1 MTPSSEEWHKAN
13 YRYLLAQ
20 IEQVRQI
27 LEHHLSADAKQS
39 TPQLPLPHAV
49 AADSP
54 TDPLFRLDE
63 LCATFHLKAI
73 ERNILLMCA
82 GMELMPDLRLLC
94 AAIHG
99 DPQLNYPTFALAA
112 KIFPSVEWSVIS
124 SYSPLQQNHLIE
136 IGASFPLTLSPLR
149 IDQTLLCYLLGEPC
163 LDSFLSSTIKQI
175 TLSQTPGIKLQPVPE
190 TIAVELA
197 KFLAN
202 HTISKNTIV
211 QLCGLEA
218 AVIQDIIVSA
228 CSVSGC
234 HLFTIKASWLPAVT
248 SELNYLIQRW
258 ERFAILFNAVLLLD
272 CHQDN
277 TVTGAVLDAMQYLFQ
292 TIKSRLIVTSVE
304 RISGLKNSALTFN
317 VPKLTASEQL
327 AIWQHNLGSAAAKLN
342 GKVETLITYFNLS
355 SSAIQAVCTEALN
368 ASIVNS
374 SNPEKFE
381 TILWN
386 TCREIAR
393 PQLEDL
399 AVRVESTAT
408 WDDLILRAE
417 QKQLLQEMVAQIRQ
431 RSQVYYRWGF
441 GGKSARGLG
450 ISALFAGM
458 SGTGKTMAAEV
469 VANELNLDMY
479 RIDLSAVVSKYIG
492 ETEKNLR
499 RIFDAAENCGAV
511 LLFDEADA
519 LFGRRSEVKDSRD
532 RYANQ
537 EVSYLLQRMESYQGL
552 AILTTNLKDSLDNAF
567 NRRIRF
573 VVKFP
578 FPDTAERILI
588 WQRVFPKNTPTEGLD
603 FRNLARLNVAGGNI
617 CSIALNAAFLA
628 AEAKEP
634 VMMKHILQA
643 TQSEYMKLERTLTGS
658 EIGGWV

>member
-1 MTPSSEEWHKAN
+1 MTPSSKDWYKAN
-13 YRYLLAQ
+13 YHYLLAQ
-20 IEQVRQI
+20 IEGVRQI
-27 LEHHLSADAKQS
+27 LAQYHPAIEKRS
-39 TPQLPLPHAV
+39 TPQAPVSPIPP
-49 AADSP
+49 DSP
-54 TDPLFRLDE
+54 INPLFRLDE
-63 LCATFHLKAI
+63 LCVTFGLSAI
-73 ERNILLMCA
+73 ERDILLTCA
-82 GMELMPDLRLLC
+82 GMELMPDLRFAC
-94 AAIHG
+94 ATIHD
-99 DPQLNYPTFALAA
+99 DPQLNYPTFTLASI
-112 KIFPSVEWSVIS
+112 IFPSFDWSVVS
-124 SYSPLQQNHLIE
+124 SYSPLQQNQLIE

-163 LDSFLSSTIKQI
+163 LDSFLSNTIKEI
-175 TLSQTPGIKLQPVPE
+175 NLSQAPAIKLQPAPE
-190 TIAVELA
+190 QIAADLA

-211 QLCGLEA
+211 QLCGLEV
-218 AVIQDIIVSA
+218 AVIQDIVASA

-234 HLFTIKASWLPAVT
+234 QLFTIKASRLPVVA
-248 SELNYLIQRW
+248 SELNYLVQRW
-258 ERFAILFNAVLLLD
+258 KRFAILFNSVLLLD

-277 TVTGAVLDAMQYLFQ
+277 TVTMAVLDVIQHLVEI
-292 TIKSRLIVTSVE
+292 IKTPLIIISGE
-304 RISGLKNSALTFN
+304 RISSLKKSGITFN
-317 VPKLTASEQL
+317 VPKLTTSEQA
-327 AIWQHNLGSAAAKLN
+327 AIWQHNLGSAAAELN
-342 GKVETLITYFNLS
+342 GQVETLVSYFNLS
-355 SSAIQAVCTEALN
+355 SGAIQAACTEALN
-368 ASIVNS
+368 ASKVNS
-374 SNPEKFE
+374 SSPKNFDA
-381 TILWN
+381 ILWN

-393 PQLEDL
+393 PQLDDL
-399 AVRVESTAT
+399 AARVESVAT
-408 WDDLILRAE
+408 WDDLVIPSEQREMLR
-417 QKQLLQEMVAQIRQ
+417 EMVAQIRQ

-588 WQRVFPKNTPTEGLD
+588 WQRVFPQNTPTEGLD